1 MRLLFDMDKKDYNPD
16 GKKFVRPSVRGIII
30 KNGKIAMVHS
40 IKYNYYKFPGGGIE
54 GNENKIETLIR
65 EVREESGLIV
75 KADTIKE
82 YGNVHRIQKSDQKD
96 YDVFVQDNFYYICDT
111 EQNIC
116 TQNLDDYEKE
126 ENYTLEFIDPQ
137 KAIQVNRYEN
147 HGQINQD
154 MLERE
159 ALVLELLIKD
169 GFL

>member
-1 MRLLFDMDKKDYNPD
+1 MRILFDMDKKDYNPD

-54 GNENKIETLIR
+54 DNESKIETLIR

-82 YGNVHRIQKSDQKD
+82 YGSVHRIQKSDQND

-111 EQNIC
+111 EQSLC
-116 TQNLDDYEKE
+116 TQKLDDYEKE

-137 KAIQVNRYEN
+137 KAIQVNRCEN
-147 HGQINQD
+147 HDEINQD

-159 ALVLELLIKD
+159 ALVLELLIED
-169 GFL
+169 GIL

>member
-40 IKYNYYKFPGGGIE
+40 IKYNYYKFPSGGIE
-54 GNENKIETLIR
+54 ENENKVETLIR
-65 EVREESGLIV
+65 EVREESGLLV

>member
-54 GNENKIETLIR
+54 ENESKIETLIR

-82 YGNVHRIQKSDQKD
+82 YGNVHRIQKSDKKD
-96 YDVFVQDNFYYICDT
+96 CDVFVQDNFYYICDT

>member
-54 GNENKIETLIR
+54 DNESKIETLIR

-82 YGNVHRIQKSDQKD
+82 YGNVHRIQKSDQND

-111 EQNIC
+111 EQSLC
-116 TQNLDDYEKE
+116 TQKLDDYEKE

-137 KAIQVNRYEN
+137 KAIQVNRCEN
-147 HGQINQD
+147 HGEINQD

-159 ALVLELLIKD
+159 ALVLELLIED
-169 GFL
+169 GIL